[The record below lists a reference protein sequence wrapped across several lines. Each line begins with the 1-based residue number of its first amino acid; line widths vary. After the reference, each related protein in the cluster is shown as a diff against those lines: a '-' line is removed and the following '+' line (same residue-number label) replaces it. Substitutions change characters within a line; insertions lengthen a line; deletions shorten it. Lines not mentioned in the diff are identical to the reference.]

1 METFWRGEPL
11 TEAEEEAQVKFLVD
25 FWDELVVVRPEF
37 GRLTTE
43 RRKQVRG
50 SSIAGAALSV
60 HGLIAAADA
69 LYQQQIDPASVLPA
83 LNDTVEVDGLKVD
96 YFSYE
101 NPLWLRI
108 GVLALAETRDGSLR
122 KQLRVSFP
130 SRRAIA
136 DELKRKLK
144 VAIEATA

>member
-1 METFWRGEPL
+1 M
-11 TEAEEEAQVKFLVD
+11 
-25 FWDELVVVRPEF
+25 
-37 GRLTTE
+37 
-43 RRKQVRG
+43 
-50 SSIAGAALSV
+50 

-69 LYQQQIDPASVLPA
+69 LYQQGVNPALAMPA
-83 LNDTVEVDGLKVD
+83 LNETVVVDGTEVD
-96 YFSYE
+96 YFSYD

-108 GVLALAETRDGSLR
+108 GVLALAEGKDGTQR

-144 VAIEATA
+144 MTGATP

>member
-1 METFWRGEPL
+1 
-11 TEAEEEAQVKFLVD
+11 LVA
-25 FWDELVVVRPEF
+25 VRPEF

-50 SSIAGAALSV
+50 SSIAGTALSV

-69 LYQQQIDPASVLPA
+69 LYQHGINSALVLPM
-83 LNDTVEVDGLKVD
+83 LQDPVVVDGEEVD
-96 YFSYE
+96 YFSYD

-108 GVLALAETRDGSLR
+108 GVLALAESKDGTQR
-122 KQLRVSFP
+122 KQLRMSFP

-136 DELKRKLK
+136 DELKRKLR
-144 VAIEATA
+144 VATATP